1 MKKVDWEII
10 EGLKGEVEQLN
21 RFNELRENNKEA
33 IKLLKAFNKDV
44 DKWDTD
50 EFSQSNMY
58 DEIENIINI
67 LKGQKNERR

>member
-67 LKGQKNERR
+67 LKGTKE